1 MLTSAHKPAISHV
14 QANMARSMQTS
25 MFDLHSLLRDNKSV
39 DINAMNRSHKLK
51 ALSLVSNA
59 KSWDPFQGGKHV
71 RDLGGELL
79 IPKHIMKS
87 WGNLNGELRALK

>member
-1 MLTSAHKPAISHV
+1 MLTSAHKPAISH
-14 QANMARSMQTS
+14 ARLNMARSMQTS
-25 MFDLHSLLRDNKSV
+25 MFDLHSLLWDNKSV
-39 DINAMNRSHKLK
+39 DVNAMKRSHELK

-59 KSWDPFQGGKHV
+59 KSCDPFRGGKHV
-71 RDLGGELL
+71 RDLGAELL